1 MSSEFTDPFTKFE
14 HEGWER
20 VAGQYEKIW
29 ASLTTQFIGP
39 LLKAADVQKG
49 MSVLDVACGP
59 GYVSASAKRLGAVPS
74 GIDFSGEMVN
84 RAKKRNAGI
93 KFVEGDAQKL
103 PFAEETFDRVVI
115 NFGLLHFSKPEKA
128 LSEAGRVLKHKG
140 KLAFTLWATPDDSPG
155 AKITEDAFEK
165 HANMDVGLP
174 KGPEY
179 YLFAEKEQCRK
190 VLEAAGFLGKT
201 MSFETVCKNW
211 KVPTANF
218 PFEATLNAGVRNAG
232 MLTRQSKEKLEA
244 IRKDM
249 EEGVKR
255 FAAGDAFEVPMG
267 AYIVSVSSV

>member
-1 MSSEFTDPFTKFE
+1 MTGMDAFTEFE

-20 VAGQYEKIW
+20 VAGKYEKIW
-29 ASLTTQFIGP
+29 SSLTMQFITP
-39 LLKAADVQKG
+39 LLNAAGINRGV
-49 MSVLDVACGP
+49 SVLDVACGP

-93 KFVEGDAQKL
+93 KFVEGDAQNL
-103 PFAEETFDRVVI
+103 PFAKETFDRVVI
-115 NFGLLHFSKPEKA
+115 NFGLLHFSNPEKA
-128 LSEAGRVLKHKG
+128 IAEAGRVLKHGG

-190 VLEAAGFLGKT
+190 VLESAGFSGKT
-201 MSFETVCKNW
+201 MSFETVRVKW
-211 KVPTANF
+211 KVPTASF
-218 PFEATLNAGVRNAG
+218 PFEATLHAGVRNAG
-232 MLTRQSKEKLEA
+232 ILMRQSKEKLEA

-249 EEGVKR
+249 EEGVKK
-255 FAAGDAFEVPMG
+255 FAAGDGFEVPMA
-267 AYIVSVSSV
+267 AYVVSAEKS